1 MGSPHRHRRYTGGA
15 FGGGTPPLGSQENL
29 LQEERRVTADG
40 SVIYDAGL
48 SSGIEATA
56 SRSLTHGVDAVPAV
70 VRVEVSVQ
78 QPQVR
83 VRVCVCVPVWV
94 TVCLWV
100 FVCVCA
106 CVCVCVCVC
115 VFVFVCVY
123 VCACACVCVCVCVR
137 VLVCVCVFVCVCARA
152 WCKSK
157 CMQLCTPAV

>member
-137 VLVCVCVFVCVCARA
+137 V
-152 WCKSK
+152 
-157 CMQLCTPAV
+157 